1 MRTTLTLDDQVYEAA
16 RKIAFDERRALSE
29 VISDLAARGLE
40 AKNHSMP
47 RRQLGFWA
55 GQVWM
60 ADDFNDTPQEWLD
73 SIESD
78 L

>member
-1 MRTTLTLDDQVYEAA
+1 MRTTLTLDDAVYEAA

-29 VISDLAARGLE
+29 VISELAKRGLE
-40 AKNHSMP
+40 ATNRPIP

-60 ADDFNDTPQEWLD
+60 ADDFNETPQEWLD
-73 SIESD
+73 SIEAD